1 MKRTD
6 AGVDGADIRIR
17 PCAPSDL
24 PAVIAAVDREFIF
37 DKGRSLSMARRY
49 PNVLSLD
56 NLGHILVAGSR
67 RSICGALGIRTFDYA
82 DGPRVWRGAMIGMV
96 WVDPRCR
103 GKGLG
108 RALMAE
114 AERVLKEESL
124 DFGVLWTG
132 IPGFYEPGGWS
143 PKDPSLFGEALA
155 GSPAPGAAPAV
166 PMPLSPEDAVRL
178 ERARACLESRRV
190 IRKPADYRV
199 IPTPAVEVLCFWA
212 SGTGAEG
219 YALAGEADGEGYLYE
234 MVAPPELWDGLW
246 SGLMGRF
253 KRLWVNGRAGDP
265 FSRWIADKGFALLRP
280 QSKTMW
286 HRLSRVASPA
296 PWETWH
302 IPYFDRI

>member
-6 AGVDGADIRIR
+6 AGVDGEDIRIR

-67 RSICGALGIRTFDYA
+67 RSIRGALGIRTFDYA

-155 GSPAPGAAPAV
+155 SSPSPGAAPAV
-166 PMPLSPEDAVRL
+166 PVPLGPEDAVRL
-178 ERARACLESRRV
+178 ERARACLESATSSGNPATTGSSRRPS
-190 IRKPADYRV
+190 RFSAFGLPER
-199 IPTPAVEVLCFWA
+199 
-212 SGTGAEG
+212 GARG
-219 YALAGEADGEGYLYE
+219 MPLRAKR
-234 MVAPPELWDGLW
+234 
-246 SGLMGRF
+246 MGRATYTRWW
-253 KRLWVNGRAGDP
+253 RLRSFGTDCG
-265 FSRWIADKGFALLRP
+265 
-280 QSKTMW
+280 
-286 HRLSRVASPA
+286 PA
-296 PWETWH
+296 
-302 IPYFDRI
+302 